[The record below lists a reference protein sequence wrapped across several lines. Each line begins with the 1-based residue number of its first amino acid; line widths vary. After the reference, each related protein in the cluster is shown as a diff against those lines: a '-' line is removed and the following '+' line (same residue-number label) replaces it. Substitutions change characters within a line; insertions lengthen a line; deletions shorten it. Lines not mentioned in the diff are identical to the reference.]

1 MTPPDSPLLGGSA
14 PPATPVQVGRVRP
27 KWTEWLVL
35 LVAVGVAWPLWN
47 WRGHVDRPGAVV
59 DAPIT
64 LLVSDRENLSCALDR
79 FVGSFRCRFRAPGKP
94 WPESLPTRDIL
105 APYVT
110 AEHRMYLVPGL
121 FELPAL
127 AARCDRESPANVP
140 PASLRRFVARCKL
153 RLVERVELFQARW
166 SENGG
171 WGKQSGAWV
180 AEPIACEI
188 E

>member
-1 MTPPDSPLLGGSA
+1 MSLPDSPLPVGSA
-14 PPATPVQVGRVRP
+14 PPETPAEVGKVRP
-27 KWTEWLVL
+27 RWTEWLVL
-35 LVAVGVAWPLWN
+35 MIAVGVAWPLWN
-47 WRGHVDRPGAVV
+47 WRGNVDRAGVVV

-79 FVGSFRCRFRAPGKP
+79 LVGPFRCRFRAPGKA
-94 WPESLPTRDIL
+94 WSGSVPTRDLL

-127 AARCDRESPANVP
+127 AARYDRESPANVP
-140 PASLRRFVARCKL
+140 PLGLRRFVARCKL
-153 RLVERVELFQARW
+153 RLVERIELFQARW

-180 AEPIACEI
+180 AEPIACQVE
-188 E
+188 